1 MQRFAQLFETLDR
14 TTRTQEKVAALEAYV
29 RDTPPEDAAWGLWF
43 LAGNR
48 IRRPVPVA
56 TMKRWVAEAAD
67 LPLWLVDESQE
78 AVGDLGETLALLLP
92 PPSTPDP
99 PRLARLVVDRLQAL
113 AGATEEFQRSI
124 LVKTWS
130 ELDSTQRLLWH
141 KMIGGGFRVGVSTAL
156 LVRALANVAGV
167 EPAVMSHRL
176 SGGWRPTAEGLAGLL
191 SKEGPAD
198 DPARPFPFFLSSP
211 LEGEPGLLGDPGGWQ
226 VEWKWDG
233 IRAQLIRR
241 AGRTVLWS
249 RGEEIVTATF
259 PEVAEAA
266 AALPAGTVLDGEIL
280 AWRGERPLPF
290 ARLQRRLQRREPGE
304 ALRREVPVVFMAYD
318 LLECAG
324 ADVRGL
330 PLRERRVRL
339 EKVLTDALAG
349 DGDQRGAGVGRVRK
363 AWVQGDL
370 FGGELVADH
379 SGPVLRISSILSADT
394 WERVAVLR
402 EEARGLGA
410 EGVMLK
416 DRSSVYGAGR
426 VRGAWWKWK
435 LSPFTC
441 DAVLVAAQPGHGR
454 RASLFTDY
462 TFAVWRGTEL
472 VTVAKAYSGLS
483 DAEIAEVDAFVRG
496 HTTGRFGPVRSVEP
510 ELVFELAFDGIAPSG
525 RHRAGVALRFPRM
538 ARWRRDKKP
547 SEADTLETLMRLAG
561 EAGLA

>member
-1 MQRFAQLFETLDR
+1 MERFTQLFETLDR
-14 TTRTQEKVAALEAYV
+14 TTRTQAKVAALEAYI
-29 RDTPPEDAAWGLWF
+29 RAAPPEDAAWGLWF

-56 TMKRWVAEAAD
+56 LMKRWVAEAAE
-67 LPLWLVDESQE
+67 LPLWLVDESHE

-99 PRLARLVVDRLQAL
+99 PRLARLVVERLQAL
-113 AGATEEFQRSI
+113 AGAPEETQRQLMI
-124 LVKTWS
+124 RTWS
-130 ELDSTQRLLWH
+130 QLEPTQRFLWH
-141 KMIGGGFRVGVSTAL
+141 KMIGGGFRVGVSMAL
-156 LVRALANVAGV
+156 LVRALANVAAV
-167 EPAVMSHRL
+167 DPAVMSHRL
-176 SGGWRPTAEGLAGLL
+176 SGRWQPTAEGLAGLL

-198 DPARPFPFFLSSP
+198 DPARPFPFYLSSP
-211 LEGEPGLLGDPGGWQ
+211 REGPLEELGNPGHWQ
-226 VEWKWDG
+226 IEWKWDG

-249 RGEEIVTATF
+249 RGEEIVTASF
-259 PEVAEAA
+259 PEVAEASGG
-266 AALPAGTVLDGEIL
+266 LPDGTVLDGEIL
-280 AWRGERPLPF
+280 AWRGEGPLPF
-290 ARLQRRLQRREPGE
+290 ARLQRRLQRRAPGH
-304 ALRREVPVVFMAYD
+304 ALCREVPVIFMAYD
-318 LLECAG
+318 LLEQDG
-324 ADVRGL
+324 TDIRGL

-339 EKVLTDALAG
+339 ERVLAEFSAG
-349 DGDQRGAGVGRVRK
+349 GRGGGGAGRVRE

-370 FGGELVADH
+370 FGVDPTEEH
-379 SGPVLRISSILSADT
+379 SGPVLRLSAILPAET
-394 WERVAVLR
+394 WERVSVLR
-402 EEARGLGA
+402 EQARGLGA

-416 DRSSVYGAGR
+416 DRESTYGVGR

-435 LSPFTC
+435 LSPMTC

-483 DAEIAEVDAFVRG
+483 DAEIAEVDAYVRG

-510 ELVFELAFDGIAPSG
+510 ELVFELAFDGVAASG
-525 RHRAGVALRFPRM
+525 RHRGGVALRFPRM

-547 SEADTLETLMRLAG
+547 SEADTLETLIRLAG
-561 EAGLA
+561 EAGVP